1 MRHTADAPAGR
12 GAATMVLR
20 GQDAWR
26 RHPIFRW
33 KLADMFPG
41 LREGAALFATYVV
54 VDYAWGKLGPTKDAH
69 GHGHG
74 DAAHAG
80 SGELAARP
88 H

>member
-1 MRHTADAPAGR
+1 
-12 GAATMVLR
+12 MVLR

-33 KLADMFPG
+33 KWTDAFPG

-54 VDYAWGKLGPTKDAH
+54 VDYAWGKLAPKKEGH

-74 DAAHAG
+74 DAHAPAG
-80 SGELAARP
+80 DALATS
-88 H
+88 HH